1 MDLDFTEEQD
11 LLRQTVRELCARH
24 STMDIV
30 RALED
35 DAAGFRRELWDELGK
50 TGLLGL
56 TIAEERGGAG
66 LGPLELAVVYEE
78 LGRAIAP
85 TPHLVSAVIGAGL
98 IRAGGT
104 EEQQQAWLPRIASG
118 EAIVTVAWH
127 EPEGSSGPE
136 GIRLPAHGGKL
147 TGTKIMVPYA
157 SSADA
162 ILVLAR
168 EGAVVAAHLVDP
180 TADGVTLTQTP
191 SMGSEA
197 DYQLDLA
204 DTPGDRLPGDGQTI
218 LDEAM
223 ADGLIA
229 IAAYAIGGAERAH
242 EMAVEYAKER
252 IQFDRPIGS
261 FQAIA
266 HPLADMA
273 TEVEGGRVLVFEAA
287 WRRSMGLDMGPLGA
301 MAKLYACDV
310 FRRATKIG
318 QQVFGGIG
326 FTRDIDMQLYFR
338 RAKQLEI
345 TWFDPR
351 YLEEIVARAELDAER
366 PFVGIDAAV
375 E

>member
-1 MDLDFTEEQD
+1 MDLDFTEEQE
-11 LLRQTVRELCARH
+11 LLRRTVRELCAKH
-24 STMDIV
+24 STVDDV

-35 DAAGFRRELWDELGK
+35 DPAGYRPELWDELAK

-56 TIAEERGGAG
+56 TIAEEHGGAG

-78 LGRAIAP
+78 LGRAVAP
-85 TPHLVSAVIGAGL
+85 TPHLVSAVVSAGV
-98 IRAGGT
+98 IAAGGT
-104 EEQQQAWLPRIASG
+104 DEQKTEWLPKIASG
-118 EAIVTVAWH
+118 AAIVTVAWH
-127 EPEGSSGPE
+127 EPGASSGPE
-136 GIRLPAHGGKL
+136 GIRLPAMGGKL

-168 EGAVVAAHLVDP
+168 EGEVVAAHLVDP
-180 TADGVTLTQTP
+180 NADGVTLTQTP

-197 DYQLDLA
+197 DYQVDLA
-204 DTPGDRLPGDGQTI
+204 DVVAERLPGDGRTI

-223 ADGLIA
+223 ADALIA
-229 IAAYAIGGAERAH
+229 IASYAIGGAERAH
-242 EMAVEYAKER
+242 EMSIEYAKER
-252 IQFDRPIGS
+252 VQFDRPIGS

-266 HPLADMA
+266 HPLADIA
-273 TEVEGGRVLVFEAA
+273 TEVEGGRVLVYEAA
-287 WRRSMGLDMGPLGA
+287 WRRSTGAGMGPLGA

-310 FRRATKIG
+310 FRRATKVG

-351 YLEEIVARAELDAER
+351 YLEELIARAELDEPA
-366 PFVGIDAAV
+366 PFVGIDAAAP
-375 E
+375 